1 MNRVKFCYIWLLPL
15 VVVFSCSRVPTYEYD
30 EVEVKPEVVYSLF
43 PSYPTWLRDEGD
55 EFRVTVKALVDIDG
69 SVIKVKVTESSDY
82 KKLDNYVKETVLL
95 WEYTPGE
102 HEGELVRVWVPLSFR
117 FILS

>member
-1 MNRVKFCYIWLLPL
+1 MNRVKVCYIGLLSI
-15 VVVFSCSRVPTYEYD
+15 VVAFSCSSVPTYKYD
-30 EVEVKPEVVYSLF
+30 EVEVKPEVVYSPF
-43 PSYPTWLRDEGD
+43 PSYPPWLRDEGD

-69 SVIKVKVTESSDY
+69 SVIKVKVTESSGY
-82 KKLDNYVKETVLL
+82 KKLDNCVKETVLL